1 VTLDRYTKMVLT
13 IIAACLVWLCATNA
27 GRSVQAQSLT
37 PMGSLPGGVQPV
49 VIVGWGSMD
58 QQGKV
63 SLRFVTDN
71 GVRRTDA
78 TLAVRADT
86 ALPVKLP
93 YSADDPLPT
102 RLDTQGNPL
111 SVSITAIRR
120 GDGLWDPIR
129 TQVEPANTRDKPGG
143 GDK

>member
-1 VTLDRYTKMVLT
+1 VAVDRYTKIVLT
-13 IIAACLVWLCATNA
+13 IIAVCLLWLSVMTT
-27 GRSVQAQSLT
+27 GRPAQAQSLT

-58 QQGKV
+58 QQGRV
-63 SLRFVTDN
+63 ALRFISDN

-78 TLAVRADT
+78 TLPVRADN

-102 RLDTQGNPL
+102 RLNTQDNPL

-143 GDK
+143 GNK